1 MYARLFKPIM
11 QAGPYILS
19 TLLSFESFRY
29 LTHLLLL
36 EPLYL
41 NINIPLSFRHIHLHH
56 KMGGYLEGF
65 PIGQMVV
72 ISLIRFSEPI
82 TFTSLFPYVYFMIR
96 DFGIAKDP
104 SDISKYTGIL
114 AASFAFSQFLFCIHW
129 GRLSDRIGRKP
140 VLLTGLCGLAV
151 TILAFGF
158 SKNFYTALAARTLA
172 GALNGNVAVLQ
183 TVVGELVTER
193 RHQSLAFAT
202 LPLLWNVGCVIGPL
216 IGGSKYLTRPK
227 ADIEEGAGTVLLSL
241 ALWHDQFL
249 NKYPYALSNVV
260 VAFSLLT
267 SAVSGFLFLEETQAQ
282 NRTKFDI
289 GLAIGDSIR
298 RKFGF
303 HPPVRPWEKHSHVTE
318 AVVSAISTSEIALD
332 DACSIQSE
340 STETDEITPLL
351 PGSLRMEA
359 DMEAHS
365 IKSAGYLTERSSE
378 AVVRRYSEAYSLQPV
393 NLRMSTL
400 TTTEKVSG
408 LFEAFAD
415 RNIFTY
421 RVIGTMMCYCA
432 IAFHA
437 LVYSEFVPV
446 FLAAKFKMSE
456 VHFPWHIKGGMEW
469 TTGDIGTMLSI
480 IGLVGCCLVLFVF
493 PYLDRHVRTI
503 TGFRIACCLFPIA
516 YFLLPYNIFLTKE
529 YNSHFPASLHTITI
543 YMVSMLATFANSL
556 AFPQVTILVFRA
568 TKPEYRALVN
578 ATTMSANSLARFI
591 APLAWGALSSY
602 FDARSLAQIPWNI
615 LFVISILGLI
625 LAFKIDE
632 YNEDIQEEVD

>member
-1 MYARLFKPIM
+1 MRD
-11 QAGPYILS
+11 
-19 TLLSFESFRY
+19 Y
-29 LTHLLLL
+29 L
-36 EPLYL
+36 
-41 NINIPLSFRHIHLHH
+41 
-56 KMGGYLEGF
+56 KGF

-82 TFTSLFPYVYFMIR
+82 IFTSLFPYVYFMIR
-96 DFGIAKDP
+96 DFNIAKDP
-104 SDISKYTGIL
+104 SDISKYTGML
-114 AASFAFSQFLFCIHW
+114 AASFAFSQFLCCIHW

-140 VLLTGLCGLAV
+140 VLLLGLCGLTV

-158 SKNFYTALAARTLA
+158 AKNFYTALAARTLA

-216 IGGSKYLTRPK
+216 IGGSKFLTRPRK
-227 ADIEEGAGTVLLSL
+227 DIGEGTDMSFLSF

-249 NKYPYALSNVV
+249 NDHPYALSNIV
-260 VAFSLLT
+260 VASALLV
-267 SAVSGFLFLEETQAQ
+267 SVFSGFFFLEETQAQ

-289 GLAIGDSIR
+289 GLSMGDAIR
-298 RKFGF
+298 RKLGF
-303 HPPVRPWEKHSHVTE
+303 QPPIRPWEIQASDSRPDATKIIASAHSEPESITE
-318 AVVSAISTSEIALD
+318 
-332 DACSIQSE
+332 DACSIRSE
-340 STETDEITPLL
+340 SSEINEITTLL
-351 PGSLRMEA
+351 PSSQQTEA
-359 DMEAHS
+359 DLEALS
-365 IKSAGYLTERSSE
+365 TRSAGYLTERSSE
-378 AVVRRYSEAYSLQPV
+378 AVIRRYSEAYSLQPV
-393 NLRMSTL
+393 NLRISANA
-400 TTTEKVSG
+400 TTEKVTG

-421 RVIGTMMCYCA
+421 RVIGTMMCYCS

-446 FLAAKFKMSE
+446 FLAAKFKMDD
-456 VHFPWHIKGGMEW
+456 VQFPWHIKGGMEW
-469 TTGDIGTMLSI
+469 TTEDIGSMLST

-529 YNSHFPASLHTITI
+529 YNSAFPASLHTVTI
-543 YMVSMLATFANSL
+543 YLVSMLATFANSL
-556 AFPQVTILVFRA
+556 AFPQITILVFRA
-568 TKPEYRALVN
+568 TKPEFRALVN

-591 APLAWGALSSY
+591 APIAWGLLTSF
-602 FDARSLAQIPWNI
+602 FDARSLAQVPWNI
-615 LFVISILGLI
+615 LCVISILGLI

-632 YNEDIQEEVD
+632 YNEDIQEES